1 MRERLEE
8 LLDVKSLMTLALT
21 GGFISLTCAG
31 RITGDQFLTIFTM
44 ITGFYFGAQV
54 HRSASK
60 EKYKAWSSLP
70 AYLQTAESFLL
81 CLKKNKPPAM
91 QGEGSSLDKR
101 APVLK

>member
-1 MRERLEE
+1 MKGLWIKGSRKFIGTCPGNRSYSRVGLRIRRRCGREEVWSMRERLEE

-44 ITGFYFGAQV
+44 ITGFYFGAQA

-60 EKYKAWSSLP
+60 EK
-70 AYLQTAESFLL
+70 
-81 CLKKNKPPAM
+81 
-91 QGEGSSLDKR
+91 
-101 APVLK
+101 

>member
-1 MRERLEE
+1 MIAGTCPEKRTYSRVGLEIRRKCSREEVWSTRERLEE

-44 ITGFYFGAQV
+44 ITGFYFGAQA

-60 EKYKAWSSLP
+60 EK
-70 AYLQTAESFLL
+70 
-81 CLKKNKPPAM
+81 
-91 QGEGSSLDKR
+91 
-101 APVLK
+101 